1 MNLIKKLKDWLKS
14 KPDDDYIVQEA
25 PDTDRDTARKMETE
39 AERKTTKVNLFKW
52 KF

>member
-1 MNLIKKLKDWLKS
+1 MNLIKKLIDYLKS

-25 PDTDRDTARKMETE
+25 PDTNRDAMRKMETE
-39 AERKTTKVNLFKW
+39 AERKTTKVNLFKI